1 MCQAVIRAVR
11 AVLDEARFGSRF
23 SFDLYGWESE
33 RGRRAQK
40 AYCFGPE
47 RHGFVVLG
55 LDGRALACRPG
66 HFYGEPEIRED
77 LERILASASP
87 ASVTPPPDGPR
98 SAAPR
103 PTTAR

>member
-47 RHGFVVLG
+47 RHGFVVL
-55 LDGRALACRPG
+55 
-66 HFYGEPEIRED
+66 FYGEPEIRED

-87 ASVTPPPDGPR
+87 ASVTPPPDGAR